1 MKVIKLKRNMTYVG
15 PSDQGHHFIEDGNV
29 DIYVSD
35 AKVVT
40 PDGKVFFLKEGG
52 IVEPSYATA
61 RKFGCD
67 TSL

>member
-1 MKVIKLKRNMTYVG
+1 MKVIKLKRNLAYLG
-15 PSDQGHHFIEDGNV
+15 PSNQGHHFIEDGDV

-40 PDGKVFFLKEGG
+40 QDGRVFFLKENG

-67 TSL
+67 TTL